1 MEQILRRKEMA
12 EIILLPVRHHS
23 PACAWHIVR
32 MIEKLKPDAVL
43 IEGPENAGSLIPAM
57 IHEET
62 KAPFAVYYSYQDQAG
77 EIGGGEEYY
86 KCYYPFLDYSP
97 ELAALRTCR
106 DLGIPGDFMDLP
118 YREILAA
125 CEKSRSEGLTGDRL
139 LSDGRFFQ
147 KLCQKTGLR
156 SFDEFWEKYF
166 EIQGLC
172 MESETWFEMLL
183 GYCRMIR
190 EDTPPEQICS

>member
-1 MEQILRRKEMA
+1 
-12 EIILLPVRHHS
+12 
-23 PACAWHIVR
+23 
-32 MIEKLKPDAVL
+32 
-43 IEGPENAGSLIPAM
+43 M

-106 DLGIPGDFMDLP
+106 DLGIPGNFMDLP

-139 LSDGRFFQ
+139 LSDGRFFRSSAR
-147 KLCQKTGLR
+147 KPVCAPLMNFGRSTLKSRACAWRAKPGLKC
-156 SFDEFWEKYF
+156 FLATA
-166 EIQGLC
+166 G
-172 MESETWFEMLL
+172 
-183 GYCRMIR
+183 
-190 EDTPPEQICS
+190 

>member
-43 IEGPENAGSLIPAM
+43 IEGPENAGSLIPTM

-86 KCYYPFLDYSP
+86 KCY
-97 ELAALRTCR
+97 
-106 DLGIPGDFMDLP
+106 
-118 YREILAA
+118 
-125 CEKSRSEGLTGDRL
+125 
-139 LSDGRFFQ
+139 
-147 KLCQKTGLR
+147 
-156 SFDEFWEKYF
+156 
-166 EIQGLC
+166 
-172 MESETWFEMLL
+172 
-183 GYCRMIR
+183 
-190 EDTPPEQICS
+190 

>member
-106 DLGIPGDFMDLP
+106 DLGIPGNFMDLP

-139 LSDGRFFQ
+139 TAVFFRSSARKPVCAPLMNFGRSTL
-147 KLCQKTGLR
+147 KSRACAWRAKPGLKC
-156 SFDEFWEKYF
+156 FLATA
-166 EIQGLC
+166 G
-172 MESETWFEMLL
+172 
-183 GYCRMIR
+183 
-190 EDTPPEQICS
+190 

>member
-62 KAPFAVYYSYQDQAG
+62 KAPFAVYYSYQDQR
-77 EIGGGEEYY
+77 
-86 KCYYPFLDYSP
+86 
-97 ELAALRTCR
+97 LAAVKNTISVI
-106 DLGIPGDFMDLP
+106 IPFWII
-118 YREILAA
+118 R
-125 CEKSRSEGLTGDRL
+125 RSW
-139 LSDGRFFQ
+139 Q
-147 KLCQKTGLR
+147 
-156 SFDEFWEKYF
+156 
-166 EIQGLC
+166 
-172 MESETWFEMLL
+172 
-183 GYCRMIR
+183 
-190 EDTPPEQICS
+190 P

>member
-106 DLGIPGDFMDLP
+106 DLGIPGNFMDLP
-118 YREILAA
+118 TGRFWLPVKRAA
-125 CEKSRSEGLTGDRL
+125 AKALQGTGCCRTAVFFRSSARKPVCAPLMNFGRSTLKSRACAWRAKPGLKCFLATAG
-139 LSDGRFFQ
+139 
-147 KLCQKTGLR
+147 
-156 SFDEFWEKYF
+156 
-166 EIQGLC
+166 
-172 MESETWFEMLL
+172 
-183 GYCRMIR
+183 
-190 EDTPPEQICS
+190 